1 VSLQNNLSKKLIK
14 MFEPLFIKALIAGIG
29 VAIATAPIGVFI
41 LWKKMAYFS
50 DAISHSAIFGLAIA
64 TIVAV
69 SPMYGILLC
78 AVIFCFLIFMIEK
91 QKLYS
96 IDSIIGITSATLL
109 SLGMIL
115 LVFYPSDIEL
125 EEYLFGEMLNIENYH
140 LAIIYAASC
149 LVVLAISLWFKKLL
163 LSAINVDLAKIS
175 GIKVEKLE
183 LKFLLLTALIV
194 ACLVKIV
201 GIFLIT
207 SMMILPAAI
216 ARNFS
221 KTPINMLFLSLAFS
235 IVSILGGL
243 FIASLWNLPSSPA
256 IIGFSSLILILS
268 ILSKRFLVK

>member
-268 ILSKRFLVK
+268 ILSKRLLVK

>member
-1 VSLQNNLSKKLIK
+1 

-115 LVFYPSDIEL
+115 LVFSPSDIEL

-268 ILSKRFLVK
+268 ILSKRLLVK